1 MRREHMKMMKKAVL
15 LAMSLLALST
25 PITISSNPHQQVN
38 AVTTKSTLSGRYVP
52 NEETVYVT
60 KTGNKYHRST
70 CRYVKKSK
78 IAMTKSEAQKKGY
91 KACSVCKP

>member
-1 MRREHMKMMKKAVL
+1 MKVMKKTIL
-15 LAMSLLALST
+15 LAMSFFALAAPIAVST
-25 PITISSNPHQQVN
+25 NPLQHVN
-38 AVTTKSTLSGRYVP
+38 AVTTKSGFSGRYVP

-60 KTGNKYHRST
+60 KSGNKYHRST

-78 IAMTKSEAQKKGY
+78 IAMTKTEAQKKGY